1 MIRITV
7 ELISAVHPSRS
18 RVLGIA
24 EIANDGE
31 TSRASNGARG
41 SYTVRLSKR
50 APYTRQ
56 TWKAGRV
63 EDFPRRRLGA
73 WDLLYRALRATV
85 GDRNHA

>member
-1 MIRITV
+1 VIRVTV
-7 ELISAVHPSRS
+7 ELISAVHPARS

-31 TSRASNGARG
+31 TSRASHGARG

-50 APYTRQ
+50 APQ
-56 TWKAGRV
+56 TSHTWRRGRV
-63 EDFPRRRLGA
+63 ENFPRRRLGA

-85 GDRNHA
+85 GERNAD